1 MLPHRHDIFP
11 RLDKR
16 DDCVTCNSTTPTCN
30 CSSGEKCVLTSR
42 TCNQCPTI
50 QCIKSASSSSGSSV
64 NAGVIAG
71 PVVAVLVIAS
81 LGLFWWLRR
90 KKRRDMKRVEGL
102 ADRARKA
109 ESAGFQLSP
118 SRSPPPSTNPSS
130 SFPLPPPS
138 ASRRSPLPP
147 APVNAEYYDQN
158 GSTIRVYSNNG
169 TINADPNGDPFS
181 DRQSISTMGSGGTA
195 NIIPIQYIPPSESKD
210 GLSKVASKD
219 NGETAQSAA
228 ARLDQARQNLSK
240 LGAPSRP
247 ARSPDLDLRL
257 TPPNAPS
264 VFDPG
269 ALRSPG
275 AGSGNGNGNW
285 RDSYLS
291 GNSAAPSYFSGQ
303 SDFQLDQPKIV
314 TSRQVQV
321 GRLQQAEVV
330 NLRAGA
336 REGVLS
342 PVRDEEDPFDRTP
355 PAPGLSPS
363 DASFRSTGERT
374 LTPTNR
380 KFGASASASPTT
392 ATANGQEERLDAMSE
407 GSSGDLRFSMG
418 SLDYRT
424 SVSTMGT
431 SRYLASAVTVPVL
444 GRATP
449 APATATTPN
458 SAFPDSATTP
468 LPTASAASPLP
479 SALPSSQYNSRGS
492 GSGSGTG
499 MATGDTRGSVL
510 SSKSFADSFL
520 GAFPMI
526 PPDQQRPPVPS
537 VVSRGTTSSPLSP
550 LSSST
555 SASQAQG
562 QGQGQGNVELISR
575 PPIAYRPP
583 PPGPRPPSS
592 ARGSGMERPSL
603 DDERAGRKRPE
614 TQDSFLGTFPFVPPN
629 MDDLAGMPEA
639 AGSPVRASGAVAGEG
654 KK

>member
-1 MLPHRHDIFP
+1 MMPHPHDLFP

-90 KKRRDMKRVEGL
+90 KKRRDMKHVEGL

-109 ESAGFQLSP
+109 ESAGFRLSP
-118 SRSPPPSTNPSS
+118 SRSPPPSANSRSS
-130 SFPLPPPS
+130 LPLPPPS

-219 NGETAQSAA
+219 TAGEAQTAA

-257 TPPNAPS
+257 NPPTNPS
-264 VFDPG
+264 AFDPG

-275 AGSGNGNGNW
+275 AGSGNW

-303 SDFQLDQPKIV
+303 SDFHLDQPKIV

-330 NLRAGA
+330 NFGTGT

-374 LTPTNR
+374 LTPTSR
-380 KFGASASASPTT
+380 KFGA
-392 ATANGQEERLDAMSE
+392 ANSGQKERLDAMSE

-418 SLDYRT
+418 SLDYRN

-431 SRYLASAVTVPVL
+431 SRYLASAITVPVL
-444 GRATP
+444 GHAM
-449 APATATTPN
+449 PATATTPN

-468 LPTASAASPLP
+468 LPTSSVVSPLP
-479 SALPSSQYNSRGS
+479 SSRTPS
-492 GSGSGTG
+492 TG
-499 MATGDTRGSVL
+499 MATADTRGSVY

-537 VVSRGTTSSPLSP
+537 MVSRGNSASATASSSPLSP
-550 LSSST
+550 SSSP
-555 SASQAQG
+555 
-562 QGQGQGNVELISR
+562 GNIEVISR
-575 PPIAYRPP
+575 PPPAFRPP

-592 ARGSGMERPSL
+592 ARGSGMERPSI
-603 DDERAGRKRPE
+603 DEEGGGGRRRPE

-629 MDDLAGMPEA
+629 MDDLAGMPEPA
-639 AGSPVRASGAVAGEG
+639 SAGVGSPVGE